1 MFKIAKSRYPSI
13 WMCISP
19 CGCWTEEWINKRLRK
34 NYRSQ
39 FSSKDRSQLPKAQR
53 TSKGAAFRTGSE
65 HLARVSLAWAF
76 TARPWDTPALRTA
89 GGEGAW
95 PFGDTGGE
103 FNQHQEPLRDF
114 PFCEEM
120 ASVIYISWIFSYVHP
135 NTGWN
140 TEYKGVSWIIPNP
153 TDRFVLQ
160 SCPRRSILWRLSVV
174 HPCSE
179 LRLFTFPHVLHWVRV
194 SFGLTLSSVLGR
206 RGRE

>member
-39 FSSKDRSQLPKAQR
+39 FSSKERSQLPKAQG

-65 HLARVSLAWAF
+65 HLAGVSLACAF
-76 TARPWDTPALRTA
+76 AARPWDTPALRTA

-114 PFCEEM
+114 RFCEEM
-120 ASVIYISWIFSYVHP
+120 ASVIYISWIFQLCTTKHPMRYRVQRCELDYSKPDRPVCPAILSETVHSLEAVCGP
-135 NTGWN
+135 
-140 TEYKGVSWIIPNP
+140 PLL
-153 TDRFVLQ
+153 RAQ
-160 SCPRRSILWRLSVV
+160 ILHLS
-174 HPCSE
+174 PCA
-179 LRLFTFPHVLHWVRV
+179 
-194 SFGLTLSSVLGR
+194 TLSPS
-206 RGRE
+206 